1 MPDLPSGGC
10 FGAGRRTADPGGVL
24 RQRVSHLHIARQGP
38 YSAALAALAA
48 AGLGLHLTRV
58 VSKRRSAAPFP
69 TDTRMQRD
77 RVAGIALIAG
87 ALVPLLIIGLHP
99 TAHDLA
105 SDGAAR
111 HQALVNRLVHSV
123 MLAAQPVL
131 FLGLLG
137 LSRQLG
143 WSPLPTAALVVYG
156 FGIAAVLSA
165 AVVSGFVAPGVI
177 ERMASAESGA
187 EPTYQALLVYSGLLN
202 QGFAKV
208 YVVSSGVAFMLW
220 SAAIWATGRLS
231 RAAAVLGLAAGTAL
245 ALGVVSGHLRLNVH
259 GIIVVTLLQALWLV
273 VVGGQLFAAA
283 SAAPPTCPASPSP

>member
-1 MPDLPSGGC
+1 
-10 FGAGRRTADPGGVL
+10 
-24 RQRVSHLHIARQGP
+24 
-38 YSAALAALAA
+38 
-48 AGLGLHLTRV
+48 
-58 VSKRRSAAPFP
+58 
-69 TDTRMQRD
+69 MQRD

-87 ALVPLLIIGLHP
+87 ALVPLLVIGMHP
-99 TAHDLA
+99 TGHDLI
-105 SDGAAR
+105 SDGAAQ
-111 HQALVNRLVHSV
+111 HQAMVNRLVHSI

-137 LSRQLG
+137 LSRYLG

-177 ERMASAESGA
+177 ERVGSAESGA

-208 YVVSSGVAFMLW
+208 YVVSSGVAIMLW
-220 SAAIWATGRLS
+220 SAAILAAARLS
-231 RAAAVLGLAAGTAL
+231 RTAAVLGLVAGAAL

-259 GIIVVTLLQALWLV
+259 GIVVVSLLQALWLV
-273 VVGGQLFAAA
+273 LVGGQLFT
-283 SAAPPTCPASPSP
+283 AAPVASNA